1 MTTQRLLEG
10 RRALVTGVGDP
21 RSIGYGVAE
30 AFIAAGAEVAIVDRD
45 ARRAAECAKALGAR
59 AAPFTADI
67 ADEGAVEAL
76 FAALKR
82 RWDRLDVLVNNAGV
96 AQPGRIDAIAT
107 EDFDRMIA
115 VNLRGTFLVSRSAVG
130 MMQAGASIVCIASI
144 AAQRGGGLMGG
155 AHYAASKG
163 GVVGL
168 VRGMAR
174 DLGPRG
180 IRVNAVNPGVIRT
193 AMTIGF
199 YDEELTKKVLAQI
212 PLNDFGDPRDVAMAC
227 LYLGSDMAR
236 YVTGSCLDVNGG
248 MHMS

>member
-1 MTTQRLLEG
+1 MLERLLEG
-10 RRALVTGVGDP
+10 RRALVTGAGDP

-30 AFIAAGAEVAIVDRD
+30 AFIRAGAEVAIVDRD
-45 ARRAAECAKALGAR
+45 ARRAAECASALGER
-59 AAPFTADI
+59 ALPFTADI
-67 ADEGAVEAL
+67 SDEHAVKAL
-76 FAALKR
+76 FEGLGR

-96 AQPGRIDAIAT
+96 AQPGKIDAIAT
-107 EDFDRMIA
+107 DDFDRMIA
-115 VNLRGTFLVSRSAVG
+115 VNLRGTFLVSRAAVG
-130 MMQAGASIVCIASI
+130 LMQAGGSIVCIASI

-163 GVVGL
+163 GVVSL

-180 IRVNAVNPGVIRT
+180 IRVNAINPGVIWT
-193 AMTIGF
+193 GMTIGF
-199 YDEELTKKVLAQI
+199 YDDALKKKVLEQI
-212 PLNDFGDPRDVAMAC
+212 PLNDFGMPEDVAMAC

-236 YVTGSCLDVNGG
+236 YVTGACLDVNGG